1 MISLNEY
8 IDKEY
13 NIEESNFMETIL
25 IVDNNV
31 QDLQRL
37 VGWIYAEC
45 LDVQVLT
52 AKTYEEGS
60 ELIKSNH
67 IDLLVLETTLTGD
80 DDELG
85 VRLAEQYREDYPFN
99 TIIFQTIR
107 DDYKYRAELNDLLG
121 THIYIPK
128 DELTNDRFIRV
139 IEQELARFK
148 IQFINKIFISQKA
161 QKMPIDANAILYLE
175 KVTETKDI
183 KMFIYDREDEEI
195 RTEVLSNMSLE
206 KLLSLPGSGRLFRC
220 HKSYIINKQMI
231 LKSVMT
237 EDGGNA
243 FKIRYTDD
251 LVPIGRHFRKASTNA
266 LRGISI

>member
-1 MISLNEY
+1 
-8 IDKEY
+8 
-13 NIEESNFMETIL
+13 METIL
-25 IVDNNV
+25 IVDNNKRNLK
-31 QDLQRL
+31 QL

-45 LDVQVLT
+45 FDVQVLT
-52 AKTYEEGS
+52 AETYEEGS

-67 IDLLVLETTLTGD
+67 IDLLVLETSLTGD

-85 VRLAEQYREDYPFN
+85 VRLAEQYREEYPFN

-107 DDYKYRAELNDLLG
+107 NDYKYRAELHDLLG

-128 DELTNDRFIRV
+128 TELTNDRFISV
-139 IEQELARFK
+139 IDHELKRLK
-148 IQFINKIFISQKA
+148 MQFTNKIFIYQRDKRV
-161 QKMPIDANAILYLE
+161 PIDGNAILYLE

-183 KMFIYDREDEEI
+183 KMSVYDHVTEEVSS
-195 RTEVLSNMSLE
+195 ELLSNISLE
-206 KLLSLPGSGRLFRC
+206 KVLSLPGTRRLFRC
-220 HKSYIINKQMI
+220 HKSYIVNKQMV

-251 LVPIGRHFRKASTNA
+251 LIPIGRHFRKESTKA
-266 LRGISI
+266 LQGISI